1 MRQAV
6 YQLSLLELNTA
17 ARLALS
23 DRFDM
28 RV

>member
-17 ARLALS
+17 VRLALS